1 MNKLSWN
8 DSILFYQIFFY
19 ESLLWKIDRA
29 KDSSKNLT
37 INFTSLD
44 FENSE
49 NRSDSDSWRGETSI
63 PVERVREDGVLIAS
77 IRNVSIRASL
87 AGCATRVF
95 QDERPEFL
103 MKLFSPM
110 KLTSVER
117 RDGGSGRVP

>member
-37 INFTSLD
+37 INFTSLGLK
-44 FENSE
+44 

-63 PVERVREDGVLIAS
+63 PVREDGVLIAS

-117 RDGGSGRVP
+117 GDGGSGRVP

>member
-8 DSILFYQIFFY
+8 DLILFYQIFFY

-117 RDGGSGRVP
+117 GDGGSGRVP

>member
-8 DSILFYQIFFY
+8 DLILFYQIFFY

-95 QDERPEFL
+95 QYERPEFL

-117 RDGGSGRVP
+117 GDGGSGRVP

>member
-37 INFTSLD
+37 INFTSLGLK
-44 FENSE
+44 

-63 PVERVREDGVLIAS
+63 PVERVQEDGVLIAS

-110 KLTSVER
+110 KLTSVEKG
-117 RDGGSGRVP
+117 DGGSGRVP

>member
-117 RDGGSGRVP
+117 GDGGSGRVP